1 MVNPVPK
8 GHQTSEYGQPAGNP
22 RFPLPPHPQ
31 QGFTK
36 VRRLHY
42 CEPMIVPHELS
53 WLLTHVIQQF
63 TRTRSASF
71 TEHGRLSRSMAAI
84 TTRKSNFV
92 PSLQYTF
99 VRIHVTSASTGLRLV
114 GFPSLTAWRHVRRN
128 LSSQVLPPAR
138 YRTFG
143 PPERAASIPDSPRSR
158 GSFLSQWHG
167 LPNDS
172 YFEVQ
177 ET

>member
-36 VRRLHY
+36 
-42 CEPMIVPHELS
+42 
-53 WLLTHVIQQF
+53 QF

-128 LSSQVLPPAR
+128 LSSQALPPAR